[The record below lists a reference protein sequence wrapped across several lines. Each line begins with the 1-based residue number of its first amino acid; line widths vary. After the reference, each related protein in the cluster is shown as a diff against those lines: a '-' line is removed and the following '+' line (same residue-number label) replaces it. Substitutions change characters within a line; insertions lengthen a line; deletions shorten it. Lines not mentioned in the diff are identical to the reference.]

1 MKDFSIIVIAGSAGG
16 LSALLHLAAHF
27 PADLPAAILV
37 ALHVSPNSP
46 GTQPALLNSRCA
58 LPAVEAQ
65 AGEKIEPG
73 RIYIAPPDFHL
84 LIEKEHTQLSH
95 GPRENRQRP
104 AADPLFRSAARAYGP
119 RVIGVVLSGM
129 MDDGTSGLLAIKARG
144 GAALVQ
150 DPLEAA
156 FPGMPQS
163 AVDHVKVDAVLP
175 LGELAKRLIALVHT
189 ASVPSA
195 ALPAT
200 DPTTELELLST
211 QMDEST
217 LDRTE
222 HPGTPSGFGCPECG
236 GVMWQ
241 INDGPMLR
249 YRCRVGHAMSSRVL
263 LAAQSDAME
272 DALWTALRALE
283 EKIALTNA
291 MAARNSGSFRES
303 LLEDGKDALQ
313 QADKIRKMLKLEEFQ
328 IRD

>member
-1 MKDFSIIVIAGSAGG
+1 MKDFSVIVIAGSAGG
-16 LSALLHLAAHF
+16 LSALLHLVEHF

-46 GTQPALLNSRCA
+46 STQATMLGARGA
-58 LPAVEAQ
+58 LPAVEATD
-65 AGEKIEPG
+65 GEKILPG
-73 RIYIAPPDFHL
+73 HIYLAPPDFHL
-84 LIEKEHTQLSH
+84 LVKKNHTQLSH

-144 GAALVQ
+144 GTALVQ
-150 DPLEAA
+150 DPQEAA

-175 LGELAKRLIALVHT
+175 LDSLARHLVALVRT
-189 ASVPSA
+189 APASSA
-195 ALPAT
+195 ALPT
-200 DPTTELELLST
+200 PNPTTALEMQSIEL
-211 QMDEST
+211 DEST
-217 LDRTE
+217 LDRTQ

-263 LAAQSDAME
+263 LAAQSDALE

-283 EKIALTNA
+283 EKVALTSA

-328 IRD
+328 IRE